1 MAELQ
6 HGPAEL
12 GAEMDYK
19 EHERTYHGFTTLVKW
34 GTVVLCALMAA
45 MAFAFFVA
53 GWFSGVILFA
63 LIIAAAVFLG

>member
-19 EHERTYHGFTTLVKW
+19 EHDSTYKGFTWLVKW
-34 GTVVLCALMAA
+34 GTIVLCALMAS
-45 MAFAFFVA
+45 MAFAFFAA

-63 LIIAAAVFLG
+63 LIMAAAVFLA